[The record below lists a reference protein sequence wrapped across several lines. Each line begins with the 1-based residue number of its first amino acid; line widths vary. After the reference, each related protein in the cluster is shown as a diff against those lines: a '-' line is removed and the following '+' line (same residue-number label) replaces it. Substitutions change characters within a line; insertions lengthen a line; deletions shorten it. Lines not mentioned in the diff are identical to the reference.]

1 MRHAQ
6 FQPLPGRHGALRLRT
21 PNLQTRRKIME
32 LSNKIVL
39 VTGGTSGIGLEAAKL
54 FREEGAT
61 VIIVGQNPDRLQS
74 VADQLGDSVTVLR
87 GDVS

>member
-1 MRHAQ
+1 M
-6 FQPLPGRHGALRLRT
+6 
-21 PNLQTRRKIME
+21 K

-61 VIIVGQNPDRLQS
+61 VIIVGHLK
-74 VADQLGDSVTVLR
+74 LR
-87 GDVS
+87 SCSGRKVRPS